1 MYADAQQEL
10 GAAAWVGMM
19 RPSSNAGIRVFRRT
33 VGRDRGVETWRTLS
47 ATRARRTR
55 LSDGATPRV
64 GGDRPD
70 RQIRWRAARP
80 Q

>member
-33 VGRDRGVETWRTLS
+33 VGRDRGVETGGRCLLS
-47 ATRARRTR
+47 G
-55 LSDGATPRV
+55 LDGPA
-64 GGDRPD
+64 
-70 RQIRWRAARP
+70 
-80 Q
+80 